1 MENFVYDSGGGV
13 YDMRFPMV
21 ICSSLGNAPGWF
33 LSVAVEGGLGVGIEV
48 EV

>member
-1 MENFVYDSGGGV
+1 MENFIYESGVG
-13 YDMRFPMV
+13 YNMRFPMV